1 LKQYIIFE
9 GVDFTGK
16 TTLANMLYNHFS
28 AYRNVMLTKEP
39 GSPHSET
46 CVKIRELILNSRGM
60 TDLSYALLF
69 SADANEHLNKV
80 VLPAL
85 NKGKVVLSD
94 RCMISDFAYR
104 PNIDYDIKKQN
115 FELFESLNPIIY
127 YLSCSEQEI
136 EKRMIERSKDIPIL
150 EYEKLKVLNRIPE
163 LNENYLEFL
172 YKSNLDFTI
181 VNTDGETPEQSFDL
195 LLTLI

>member
-1 LKQYIIFE
+1 MRYIVFE

-16 TTLANMLYNHFS
+16 TTLINMLYNHVKDS
-28 AYRNVMLTKEP
+28 QATILTNEP

-46 CVKIRELILNSRGM
+46 CVNIRQLLMNSKGM
-60 TDLSYALLF
+60 MDLTYALLF

-80 VLPAL
+80 VVPAL
-85 NKGKVVLSD
+85 EQGKVVLSD

-104 PNIDYDIKKQN
+104 PNIDYDIKRQN
-115 FELFESLNPIIY
+115 FELFESLNPVIY

-136 EKRMIERSKDIPIL
+136 EKRMIERSKDTPIL
-150 EYEKLKVLNRIPE
+150 EYEKLKVLNRISE

-172 YKSNLDFTI
+172 YKSELDFTI
-181 VNTDGETPEQSFDL
+181 VNTDGETVEQSFNL
-195 LLTLI
+195 LLSLI